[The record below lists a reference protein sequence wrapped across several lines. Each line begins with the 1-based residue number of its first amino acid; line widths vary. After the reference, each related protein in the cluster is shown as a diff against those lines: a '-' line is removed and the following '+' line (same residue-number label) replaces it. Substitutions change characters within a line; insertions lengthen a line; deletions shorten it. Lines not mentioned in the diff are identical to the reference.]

1 MTYIDENTKYV
12 YSNDKR
18 ILHTV
23 PSNVVHAVIPN
34 YVEIVK
40 GESSNLY
47 AFKECSSIVETISF
61 EENTLLSEI
70 QNYSFYRCSKLNNV
84 DLSRCTHL
92 TTIGSY
98 AFNKCISLATI
109 ILPQNLA
116 KVGEYCFSNIGA
128 TSITL
133 PAALEELPTSLFQ
146 SSSKLKAIDIP
157 LENNLKYLKN
167 RLISFTSVNL
177 FTITDKVISINK
189 GIFEYA
195 YGLVTIVVTKGN
207 TIFSIQN
214 NALIRGTILLAYPN
228 NRPGD
233 VVILNGITII
243 GSQAFED
250 SKTVSYTHLTLPT
263 TERV

>member
-146 SSSKLKAIDIP
+146 SSSKLKTIDIP
-157 LENNLKYLKN
+157 LTNNLKSLKG
-167 RLISFTSVNL
+167 RIIASTSVNI
-177 FTITDKVISINK
+177 FTITDKVTTIEVNV
-189 GIFEYA
+189 FEFA
-195 YGLVTIVVTKGN
+195 FGLETIVVTKGN
-207 TIFSIQN
+207 TIYSIQN
-214 NALIRGTILLAYPN
+214 NALIKGTTLLAYPN

-233 VVILNGITII
+233 VVIPNGITTI
-243 GSQAFED
+243 GSLAFKD
-250 SKTVSYTHLTLPT
+250 TLTL
-263 TERV
+263 RS